1 MLSAQTVNDGI
12 QSLGSL
18 VEMINNNGF
27 LIVFSVVSLAF
38 NLYIIRQFVIG
49 GLVSGKLYDAAIKEI
64 NYYKKR
70 MDRERDNVWQK
81 VLGYLSGLKAAPE
94 QEEVST
100 DAKLRDKSQK

>member
-12 QSLGSL
+12 QSLGTL
-18 VEMINNNGF
+18 VEMVSNNGF

-38 NLYIIRQFVIG
+38 NLYVLRQFIIG

-81 VLGYLSGLKAAPE
+81 VLGYLSGLKAAPN

-100 DAKLRDKSQK
+100 NATLRDEPKK